1 MFIPANSLEKD
12 DIMRYE
18 MMFSKESTVNGVVA
32 IKAYINST
40 PDITGSPIPFADFGN
55 YGVSFN
61 PNASGTGTRGLVVLD
76 TATDTKFM
84 PSTLVSYT
92 DSWSIASPIAAT
104 AIDWTVNQ
112 YIVLT
117 CTPNDIADT
126 VTHIYSKF
134 TK

>member
-1 MFIPANSLEKD
+1 MPVSL
-12 DIMRYE
+12 I
-18 MMFSKESTVNGVVA
+18 
-32 IKAYINST
+32 
-40 PDITGSPIPFADFGN
+40 GSSD
-55 YGVSFN
+55 YV
-61 PNASGTGTRGLVVLD
+61 GL
-76 TATDTKFM
+76 
-84 PSTLVSYT
+84 
-92 DSWSIASPIAAT
+92 ASPIAAT